1 MVSLE
6 REEKTSNGFNKA
18 INRLLVNITV
28 RTLWIYVLAT
38 LKESPTYPYQLKKII
53 RERFSFNP
61 PTVTLYTVVYKLER
75 DGLIEKTPDG
85 MYRITSD
92 GLKALGEASKLLM
105 EIAKKI
111 NNAESPAIAEG
122 AAESSEEIR
131 RPQ

>member
-1 MVSLE
+1 ME
-6 REEKTSNGFNKA
+6 REKTNDGFNKA

-53 RERFSFNP
+53 REKFSFNP

-85 MYRITSD
+85 MYKITGD
-92 GLKALGEASKLLM
+92 GLKALSEASKLLM
-105 EIAKKI
+105 EIAQKI
-111 NNAESPAIAEG
+111 SSVESPAIVERTT
-122 AAESSEEIR
+122 ESSEEIR

>member
-1 MVSLE
+1 ME